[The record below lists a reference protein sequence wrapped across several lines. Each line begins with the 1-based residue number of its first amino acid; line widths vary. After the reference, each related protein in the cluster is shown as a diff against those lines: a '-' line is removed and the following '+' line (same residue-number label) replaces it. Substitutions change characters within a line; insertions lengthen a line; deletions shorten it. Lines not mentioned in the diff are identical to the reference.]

1 MVHDGGMPGMDRL
14 PFTLHN
20 AVTQWVFSPFTLA
33 VDVALVALA
42 VWYLRADWALAARGR
57 RWHGARTAAFI
68 SGLMVVD
75 LALQSS
81 VASFANSYF
90 QAHVVQ
96 HVLLMVFAPAL
107 LALGAPST
115 LLLQTA
121 GRATKQRWLHILRS
135 WPFAVLT
142 NPLLVF
148 FLYFGVML
156 VFFLTPLV
164 GYSMQHMALMD
175 LMNVVFLLGGTLFWW
190 PMVGIDPILHWKMTY
205 PVRMITLLLGSGLE
219 AFLGVAIMAEARPE
233 APMYTLASTHAGGA
247 LLWIS
252 VDLVNVAA
260 FVPIFLQWARSED
273 RAAAR
278 FDARADKEASAAAA
292 SPDGTMAPA
301 RPRPLTLWEEAWLAR
316 RGVVPG
322 YGVPTPDA
330 EVPAGALHDDG

>member
-1 MVHDGGMPGMDRL
+1 MDRL

-20 AVTQWVFSPFTLA
+20 AVTQWVFSPFTLGL
-33 VDVALVALA
+33 DVVLVALA
-42 VWYLRADWALAARGR
+42 VWYLRADWSLAARGR
-57 RWHGARTAAFI
+57 RWRGGRTAAFLG
-68 SGLMVVD
+68 GLAVVD

-81 VASFANSYF
+81 VASFTNSYF
-90 QAHVVQ
+90 EAHVVQ

-121 GRATKQRWLHILRS
+121 SRNTKQRWLHVLRS
-135 WPFAVLT
+135 WPFAALT
-142 NPLLVF
+142 NPVLVW

-175 LMNVVFLLGGTLFWW
+175 VMNVLFLLGGTLFWW
-190 PMVGIDPILHWKMTY
+190 PMVGVDPILHWRMTY
-205 PVRMITLLLGSGLE
+205 PVRMIALLLGSGLE
-219 AFLGVAIMAEARPE
+219 AFLGIAIMAERRPE
-233 APMYTLASTHAGGA
+233 ASMYTLASTHAGGA

-252 VDLVNVAA
+252 VDIVNVAA

-278 FDARADKEASAAAA
+278 ADARVARDAATAPGA
-292 SPDGTMAPA
+292 PGVSPDGTVAPA

-322 YGVPTPDA
+322 YGVPPPDA
-330 EVPAGALHDDG
+330 DVPAIAITDDA

>member
-1 MVHDGGMPGMDRL
+1 MERL

-20 AVTQWVFSPFTLA
+20 ALTQWVFSPFTLG
-33 VDVALVALA
+33 VDVVLVALA

-57 RWHGARTAAFI
+57 RWKGARTAAFL
-68 SGLMVVD
+68 SGLVVVD

-121 GRATKQRWLHILRS
+121 GRATKQRWLHLLRS
-135 WPFAVLT
+135 WPFAALT
-142 NPLLVF
+142 NPVLVW
-148 FLYFGVML
+148 FLYFGLML

-164 GYSMQHMALMD
+164 GYSMQHMAVMD

-190 PMVGIDPILHWKMTY
+190 PMVGVDPILHWKMTY
-205 PVRMITLLLGSGLE
+205 PVRMISLLLGSGLE
-219 AFLGVAIMAEARPE
+219 AFLGIAIMAERRPE
-233 APMYTLASTHAGGA
+233 ASMYTLASTHAGGA

-252 VDLVNVAA
+252 VDIVNVAA

-278 FDARADKEASAAAA
+278 FDARATKDAATAPGTPGAA
-292 SPDGTMAPA
+292 PDGPMTPA
-301 RPRPLTLWEEAWLAR
+301 RPRALSLWEEAWLAR
-316 RGVVPG
+316 RGVIPG
-322 YGVPTPDA
+322 YGVPVPES
-330 EVPAGALHDDG
+330 EVPAAALRDDG